1 VYSKWTEDV
10 VLSGLKK
17 ERSPT
22 LFAIGI
28 GIAIGIGF
36 NIRIFDSDTDSDSD
50 TGQTS

>member
-22 LFAIGI
+22 LCAIGIGI

-36 NIRIFDSDTDSDSD
+36 YIRIFDTDTD
-50 TGQTS
+50 QTS